1 MLVVY
6 DSRTGNVKR
15 FINKL
20 NMRAMPI
27 GELDLVDEP
36 FVLVTYTTG
45 FGQVPDR
52 VMSFLNR
59 NGNKLQGVSASGNR
73 NWGDGF
79 AKSADTISSLFNVPV
94 ISKFELS
101 GTNQDMEYFVER
113 VRNIETHRAEQRT
126 DATGSGRLLSIG

>member
-6 DSRTGNVKR
+6 DSKTGNVKR

-27 GELDLVDEP
+27 DEEKSVDEP

-45 FGQVPDR
+45 FGEVPEK
-52 VMSFLNR
+52 VASFLKR
-59 NGNKLQGVSASGNR
+59 NFEHLRGVSASGNR
-73 NWGDGF
+73 NWGTGF
-79 AKSADTISSLFNVPV
+79 AKSADTISQMYDVPV

-101 GTNQDMEYFVER
+101 GTSQDTEHFVER
-113 VRNIETHRAEQRT
+113 VRTIEAY
-126 DATGSGRLLSIG
+126 